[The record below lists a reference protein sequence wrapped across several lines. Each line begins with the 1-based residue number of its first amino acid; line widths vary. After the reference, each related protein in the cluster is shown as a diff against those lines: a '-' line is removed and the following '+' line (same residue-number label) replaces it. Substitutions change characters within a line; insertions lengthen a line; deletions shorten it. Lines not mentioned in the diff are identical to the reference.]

1 MSSVVRGVIVWLLA
15 VDCVYAIANSFELSR
30 YPIATLEPGRV
41 IIKPKSS
48 IESPTLLFLPISIMA
63 SLITVLFECT
73 AVTRPLN
80 IASPLTMSLS

>member
-1 MSSVVRGVIVWLLA
+1 MSLLVRGVIVWLFAL
-15 VDCVYAIANSFELSR
+15 DCVYAIANSFELSR
-30 YPIATLEPGRV
+30 YPTAIFEPGRV

-63 SLITVLFECT
+63 SLITVLFECK